1 MDASTAENRFEGPR
15 DRRTRLRR
23 ASDRQMLALL
33 TRKKNRCAEIGCEER
48 VWLGSEFC
56 IWHPKLK
63 VAGQS
68 ES

>member
-1 MDASTAENRFEGPR
+1 M
-15 DRRTRLRR
+15 RLRR

-68 ES
+68 AS